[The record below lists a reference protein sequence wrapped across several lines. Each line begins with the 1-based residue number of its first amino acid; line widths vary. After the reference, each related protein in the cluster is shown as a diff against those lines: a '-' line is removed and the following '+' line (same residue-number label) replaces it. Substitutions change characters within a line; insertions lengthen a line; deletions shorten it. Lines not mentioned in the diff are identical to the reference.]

1 MNSETQF
8 HVSVMDA
15 RLKKVKTQRNKFKE
29 ERDSLI
35 NDIKELRKYKHMY
48 QALSEHINIKA
59 ESNPSE
65 WRYISL
71 VHFIDDLEDDVND

>member
-15 RLKKVKTQRNKFKE
+15 RLKKVKSQRNKFKD

-35 NDIKELRKYKHMY
+35 KDIAELRKYKHMY
-48 QALSEHINIKA
+48 QALVEHIRVKA
-59 ESNPSE
+59 EANPSE

-71 VHFIDDLEDDVND
+71 VHFVDSLEEEYK

>member
-15 RLKKVKTQRNKFKE
+15 RLKKVKSQRNKFKD

-48 QALSEHINIKA
+48 LELVNHIKIKA
-59 ESNPSE
+59 EVNPSE

-71 VHFIDDLEDDVND
+71 VHFIDDLEAEYR

>member
-59 ESNPSE
+59 EANPSE

-71 VHFIDDLEDDVND
+71 VHFIDDLEDE

>member
-15 RLKKVKTQRNKFKE
+15 RLKKVKSQRNKFKD

-48 QALSEHINIKA
+48 QALVEHIKVKA
-59 ESNPSE
+59 EANPSE

-71 VHFIDDLEDDVND
+71 VHFVDNLKEEE

>member
-1 MNSETQF
+1 
-8 HVSVMDA
+8 MDA
-15 RLKKVKTQRNKFKE
+15 RLKKVKSQRNKFKD

-48 QALSEHINIKA
+48 QALVEHIRVKA
-59 ESNPSE
+59 EANPSE

-71 VHFIDDLEDDVND
+71 VHFVDNLKEEE

>member
-15 RLKKVKTQRNKFKE
+15 RLKKVKSQRNKFKD

-48 QALSEHINIKA
+48 QALVEHIRVKA
-59 ESNPSE
+59 EANPSE

-71 VHFIDDLEDDVND
+71 VHFVDNLKEEE

>member
-15 RLKKVKTQRNKFKE
+15 RLKRVKKQRDQFRE
-29 ERDSLI
+29 ERNSLI
-35 NDIKELRKYKHMY
+35 KDIKELRKYKQMY
-48 QALSEHINIKA
+48 QVLAEHIKFKA

-71 VHFIDDLEDDVND
+71 VHFIDDLEAEYR